1 LKNIST
7 FRYATI
13 PYSIYGDVVRKE
25 LEQLIRVTYASNK
38 EEIKEREITA
48 LLKAGKEFGCNDL
61 LVITW
66 EYEAEEVMD
75 GIDVVY
81 TPLWKW
87 LVEK

>member
-1 LKNIST
+1 MGIFYWKDSKDREVDFVIRKGL
-7 FRYATI
+7 
-13 PYSIYGDVVRKE
+13 DV
-25 LEQLIRVTYASNK
+25 EQLVQVTYASNK

-66 EYEAEEVMD
+66 EYEDEEVID
-75 GIDVVY
+75 GMDVVY